1 MPARKL
7 CTCDKPD
14 VYENLKGDKGN
25 VCKNCG
31 GVTDQPKEPDPQPP
45 GPSIGPSDIG
55 SLLIMY
61 QDAIERLGF
70 RSDYER
76 QTFIQ
81 QLGKTAQEDLR
92 QKLLTWRSNHYTQA
106 DLQKSEELDKARR
119 KSV

>member
-1 MPARKL
+1 MPKKPCR
-7 CTCDKPD
+7 CEQPD
-14 VYENLKGDKGN
+14 VFENLKGDKGN
-25 VCKNCG
+25 VCKRCDG
-31 GVTDQPKEPDPQPP
+31 IVLEPKPP
-45 GPSIGPSDIG
+45 PTSIVGPSDVG

-70 RSDYER
+70 RGDYER

-81 QLGKTAQEDLR
+81 WLGRTAQEDLR
-92 QKLLTWRSNHYTQA
+92 QKLLTWRSNHYTQT